1 MFLYRDIS
9 EYLFCNPV
17 GVVYH
22 HLNIDGSET
31 SYNQSEMICNQVA
44 DGLYVMQG
52 SISLFNPNS
61 KGVFLLVVMKRDSV
75 SFKNENVNWS
85 YIGKS
90 VTDRSLDL
98 LQKMIDFEKK
108 YKINVHMQKN
118 GTMYFT
124 CNILEVMSEGVI
136 KFKKEGLD
144 SDLFLNMYDC
154 HFLRFRVC

>member
-98 LQKMIDFEKK
+98 FQRSWERVKPLESRNCLSGNRLPPFVLSQFLIGTESHDLG
-108 YKINVHMQKN
+108 VHVAKL
-118 GTMYFT
+118 T
-124 CNILEVMSEGVI
+124 
-136 KFKKEGLD
+136 
-144 SDLFLNMYDC
+144 LFL
-154 HFLRFRVC
+154 